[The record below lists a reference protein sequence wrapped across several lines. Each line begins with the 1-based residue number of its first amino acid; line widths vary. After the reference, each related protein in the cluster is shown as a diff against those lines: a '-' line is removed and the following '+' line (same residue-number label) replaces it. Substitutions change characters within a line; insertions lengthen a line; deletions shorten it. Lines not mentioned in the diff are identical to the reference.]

1 MMGFGYGTGWIY
13 MLIGG
18 LLIVGLIV
26 LIVFLL
32 VRANSVSGK
41 SGATAPPDANQT
53 DTQRALAIL
62 AERYARGEIS
72 DEEYQHKKSEITR
85 L

>member
-18 LLIVGLIV
+18 LLIVGVIV

-32 VRANSVSGK
+32 VRAISVSGI

-53 DTQRALAIL
+53 FT
-62 AERYARGEIS
+62 
-72 DEEYQHKKSEITR
+72 
-85 L
+85 